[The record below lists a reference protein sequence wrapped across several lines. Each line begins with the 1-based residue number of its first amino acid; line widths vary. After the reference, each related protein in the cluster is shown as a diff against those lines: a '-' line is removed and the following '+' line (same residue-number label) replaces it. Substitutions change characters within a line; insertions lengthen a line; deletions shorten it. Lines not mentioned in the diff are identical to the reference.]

1 MPKPRRS
8 IEFQVTGRYALFTD
22 PLSKVGGEKCSY
34 HVPTYEA
41 LKGIA
46 KSIYWKPTLIWV
58 IDEVRVM
65 KRIRTQTKGVK
76 PLDLGGGNSLAI
88 YTFLADVQ
96 YQVRAHF
103 EWNEHRPELSD
114 DRIEAKHHAIAQRM
128 IDRGGRQDV
137 FLGTGLGPRAY
148 AIIGQGTISRI
159 IESKPEELRLFLEEA
174 AGVSKYK
181 ERRRET
187 ENRLKD
193 TRENLTRVEDILR
206 ELNNNLDKL
215 EKQAEVA
222 TRYHGLQEQGTLKL
236 HQLWFLKH
244 RDAATEE
251 SRIKLAVLEATNA
264 LEGRMAEL
272 RAVEAELEHV
282 RQDHYAVSDEL
293 HAAQGVLA
301 EANLEVSR
309 LEERIRYVVEGRQR
323 VEQRLA
329 ELKGQNDQWAER
341 KAAAEF
347 ELEELAEKMMAAEE
361 QAEILAAQ
369 AEELAGNVP
378 SLEDAVRAATQ
389 RGGEM
394 SKELG

>member
-137 FLGTGLGPRAY
+137 FLGTRDC
-148 AIIGQGTISRI
+148 QGYVQAC
-159 IESKPEELRLFLEEA
+159 EFGAGAGELDD
-174 AGVSKYK
+174 AGELAFGVMFHGFDYPD
-181 ERRRET
+181 ET
-187 ENRLKD
+187 
-193 TRENLTRVEDILR
+193 
-206 ELNNNLDKL
+206 
-215 EKQAEVA
+215 
-222 TRYHGLQEQGTLKL
+222 GGT
-236 HQLWFLKH
+236 
-244 RDAATEE
+244 
-251 SRIKLAVLEATNA
+251 
-264 LEGRMAEL
+264 
-272 RAVEAELEHV
+272 
-282 RQDHYAVSDEL
+282 EL
-293 HAAQGVLA
+293 HARFWRPTMVNGVIRFSHPQDCTERRFVRSMSVKAFGLNQDIRPVDA
-301 EANLEVSR
+301 DASEMGVS
-309 LEERIRYVVEGRQR
+309 
-323 VEQRLA
+323 A
-329 ELKGQNDQWAER
+329 
-341 KAAAEF
+341 
-347 ELEELAEKMMAAEE
+347 
-361 QAEILAAQ
+361 
-369 AEELAGNVP
+369 
-378 SLEDAVRAATQ
+378 
-389 RGGEM
+389 
-394 SKELG
+394 

>member
-137 FLGTGLGPRAY
+137 FLGTRDCQGYVQACEFGSGAGELDDAGELAFGLMFHGFDYPDET
-148 AIIGQGTISRI
+148 GGT
-159 IESKPEELRLFLEEA
+159 
-174 AGVSKYK
+174 
-181 ERRRET
+181 
-187 ENRLKD
+187 
-193 TRENLTRVEDILR
+193 
-206 ELNNNLDKL
+206 
-215 EKQAEVA
+215 
-222 TRYHGLQEQGTLKL
+222 
-236 HQLWFLKH
+236 
-244 RDAATEE
+244 
-251 SRIKLAVLEATNA
+251 
-264 LEGRMAEL
+264 
-272 RAVEAELEHV
+272 
-282 RQDHYAVSDEL
+282 EL
-293 HAAQGVLA
+293 HARFWRPTMVNGVVRFSHPQDCTERRFVRSMSVKAFGLNQDIRPVDA
-301 EANLEVSR
+301 DASEMGVS
-309 LEERIRYVVEGRQR
+309 
-323 VEQRLA
+323 A
-329 ELKGQNDQWAER
+329 
-341 KAAAEF
+341 
-347 ELEELAEKMMAAEE
+347 
-361 QAEILAAQ
+361 
-369 AEELAGNVP
+369 
-378 SLEDAVRAATQ
+378 
-389 RGGEM
+389 
-394 SKELG
+394 